1 MPVFRRRVALELV
14 RNVRAFLNVEGGVT
28 RGSIPGDAPA
38 PNNGLSQPRQARGNR
53 VARRPLNDTGNKS
66 VQPESLVWIF
76 GSGKTGS
83 TWLSHMMADLE
94 GYKLWAE
101 PDVGK
106 LFGVSYERARE
117 GQRAS
122 KNFILGDGEEGVRAR
137 AVRSF
142 VLESVRGRFPGV
154 ANGGKLVIKEPWGS
168 AGAPLLVEA
177 LPESRV
183 VLLVRDP
190 RDTVASG
197 FGSSGWNREGTDS
210 NGGATPAAR
219 NPDRV
224 IENMAEA
231 YRRNMEGAREAYEAH
246 RGPKSL
252 VRYEDLRADALG
264 NMRRI
269 CSELGL
275 AVNDAEL
282 SRVVEKHSWESI
294 PEEKKGEGKFH
305 RKASTGGWRDD
316 LTPGQAR
323 VVEEINAST
332 LEEFYPV

>member
-1 MPVFRRRVALELV
+1 MPVFRNRVALELV

-28 RGSIPGDAPA
+28 RGPVPGDTPA
-38 PNNGLSQPRQARGNR
+38 PDNGHYRPRRVRGSR
-53 VARRPLNDTGNKS
+53 IADTSKIEAGKHPAT
-66 VQPESLVWIF
+66 PESLVWIF

-94 GYKLWAE
+94 GYRLWAE

-106 LFGVSYERARE
+106 LFGGSYERARE

-122 KNFILGDGEEGVRAR
+122 KNFILGDGEAEAR
-137 AVRSF
+137 AGAVKAF
-142 VLESVRGRFPGV
+142 VLESVRGRFPDV
-154 ANGGKLVIKEPWGS
+154 AEGGKLVIKEPWGS
-168 AGAPLLVEA
+168 VGAPLLVEA

-197 FGSSGWNREGTDS
+197 FGSVGWNRKDS
-210 NGGATPAAR
+210 GNRRSAPAAKD
-219 NPDRV
+219 PDKV
-224 IENMAEA
+224 IGNMAEA
-231 YRRNMEGAREAYEAH
+231 YRRNMEGARRAYEAH
-246 RGPKSL
+246 TGPKSL
-252 VRYEDLRADALG
+252 VRYEDLRADAPA

-275 AVNDAEL
+275 EVDDAEL
-282 SRVVEKHSWESI
+282 SRVVEKHSWEAI

-305 RKASTGGWRDD
+305 RKASTGGWRED

-323 VVEEINAST
+323 IVERVTAPI
-332 LEEFYPV
+332 LEEFYPS

>member
-1 MPVFRRRVALELV
+1 MPVFRTRAAVDLA
-14 RNVRAFLNVEGGVT
+14 RNVRAFLRLEEGVV
-28 RGSIPGDAPA
+28 RGAIPEDASASDNGDPA
-38 PNNGLSQPRQARGNR
+38 PSQTRSSGTTENSPVEAG
-53 VARRPLNDTGNKS
+53 RRA
-66 VQPESLVWIF
+66 VRPESLVWIF

-106 LFGVSYERARE
+106 LFGNSYERARE

-197 FGSSGWNREGTDS
+197 FGSTGWNREGTDS
-210 NGGATPAAR
+210 NGGATLAAR

-231 YRRNMEGAREAYEAH
+231 YRRNMEGARAAYEAH

-252 VRYEDLRADALG
+252 IRYEDLRADAPG

-269 CSELGL
+269 LSELGL
-275 AVNDAEL
+275 AVDEAEL
-282 SRVVEKHSWESI
+282 SRIVEKHSWEAI

-316 LTPGQAR
+316 LTPEQAR

>member
-1 MPVFRRRVALELV
+1 MPVFRTRTAVDLA
-14 RNVRAFLNVEGGVT
+14 RNFKVFLRLEGGVT
-28 RGSIPGDAPA
+28 RGPVPGEAPA
-38 PNNGLSQPRQARGNR
+38 TNNGDSDPRKTGSSEVSEPSPNSAGSQ
-53 VARRPLNDTGNKS
+53 S
-66 VQPESLVWIF
+66 VVPERLVWIF

-106 LFGVSYERARE
+106 LFGNSYERARE

-122 KNFILGDGEEGVRAR
+122 KNFVLGDGEDEARSR

-142 VLESVRGRFPGV
+142 VLESVGGRFPAMSDGGV
-154 ANGGKLVIKEPWGS
+154 LVIKEPWGS
-168 AGAPLLVEA
+168 FGAPFLVEA

-197 FGSSGWNREGTDS
+197 FGSTGWNRKGTDDG
-210 NGGATPAAR
+210 GGAAAPR
-219 NPDRV
+219 NPDKV
-224 IENMAEA
+224 IRNMAEA
-231 YRRNMEGAREAYEAH
+231 YRRNMEGAVAAYEAH
-246 RGPKSL
+246 EGPKTL
-252 VRYEDLRADALG
+252 LRYEDLRADTLG

-269 CSELGL
+269 YSDLDL
-275 AVNDAEL
+275 AIDDAEL
-282 SRVVEKHSWESI
+282 SRVVEKHSWEAI
-294 PEEKKGEGKFH
+294 PEEKKGEGKFY

-316 LTPGQAR
+316 LSPEQAKI
-323 VVEEINAST
+323 VEEINASV
-332 LEEFYPV
+332 LQEFYPA

>member
-1 MPVFRRRVALELV
+1 MALELF

-28 RGSIPGDAPA
+28 RGPVPGAVSVSG
-38 PNNGLSQPRQARGNR
+38 NGRSRPRRTRGGE
-53 VARRPLNDTGNKS
+53 VAETSRIEAGKHL
-66 VQPESLVWIF
+66 VAPESLIWIF

-106 LFGVSYERARE
+106 LFASSYERARE

-122 KNFILGDGEEGVRAR
+122 KNFVLGDGEGKAR
-137 AVRSF
+137 AKAISSF
-142 VLESVRGRFPGV
+142 VLESVCERFPGV
-154 ANGGKLVIKEPWGS
+154 ASGDKLVIKEPWGS
-168 AGAPLLVEA
+168 VGAPFLVEA

-197 FGSSGWNREGTDS
+197 FGSTGWNKDS
-210 NGGATPAAR
+210 GNGSSTSSAKDP
-219 NPDRV
+219 NRV
-224 IENMAEA
+224 IRNMAEA
-231 YRRNMEGAREAYEAH
+231 YRRNMEGARAAYEAH

-252 VRYEDLRADALG
+252 VRYEDLRADAPG

-269 CSELGL
+269 LSDLGL
-275 AVNDAEL
+275 AVDEAEL
-282 SRVVEKHSWESI
+282 SRIVEKHSWEAI

-305 RKASTGGWRDD
+305 RKASTGGWKDD
-316 LTPGQAR
+316 LTPEQAKI
-323 VVEEINAST
+323 VEEVTAPI
-332 LEEFYPV
+332 LEEFYTR